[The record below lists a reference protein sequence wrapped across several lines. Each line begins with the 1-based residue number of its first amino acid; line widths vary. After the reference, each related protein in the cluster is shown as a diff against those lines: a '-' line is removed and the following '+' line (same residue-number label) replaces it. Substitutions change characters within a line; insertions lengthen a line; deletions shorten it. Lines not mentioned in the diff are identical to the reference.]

1 MSEVLSQN
9 EIDALLAALSS
20 GEIGIDEQTN
30 EEAHKV
36 KKYDFLRPNKFSKD
50 HMRTLER
57 VHENFSRIASNYLTA
72 YLRTSVQINVMSAE
86 QTTFQEFIHSI
97 PNPTIL
103 ISFTLDPFD
112 GILLFETGPQFVFQV
127 IDILFGGQGKS
138 SIRTREFTEIEKNI
152 IKRINLKML
161 ENLKVAWEDV
171 VDVDAK
177 FDTLETNPVLNQ
189 VMAPNE
195 AVALITM
202 SANIGDNQSFLNM
215 CIPYISIEKFMDKLV
230 IQYKNSV
237 SYRENSE
244 NKKKIE
250 NNISNVDVQCEVE
263 LGKSIITVE
272 DFLNLSIGDSIT
284 LSRKTR
290 EPLDMYVEKNLYY
303 KVYPGTIS
311 KKMGVQIVEIL
322 NKDVKEDE

>member
-20 GEIGIDEQTN
+20 GEIGIDEQAN

-237 SYRENSE
+237 SYREDSE

-311 KKMGVQIVEIL
+311 KKMGAQIVEIL

>member
-20 GEIGIDEQTN
+20 GEIGIDEQAN

-138 SIRTREFTEIEKNI
+138 AIRTREFTEIEKNI

-230 IQYKNSV
+230 IQYKNAV
-237 SYRENSE
+237 SYREDSE

-250 NNISNVDVQCEVE
+250 NNISNVNVQCEVE

>member
-20 GEIGIDEQTN
+20 GEIGIDEQAN

-138 SIRTREFTEIEKNI
+138 SMRTREFTEIEKNI

-237 SYRENSE
+237 SYREDSE

>member
-20 GEIGIDEQTN
+20 GEIGIDEQAN

-237 SYRENSE
+237 SYREDSE

>member
-20 GEIGIDEQTN
+20 GEIGIDEQAN

-237 SYRENSE
+237 SYKENSE